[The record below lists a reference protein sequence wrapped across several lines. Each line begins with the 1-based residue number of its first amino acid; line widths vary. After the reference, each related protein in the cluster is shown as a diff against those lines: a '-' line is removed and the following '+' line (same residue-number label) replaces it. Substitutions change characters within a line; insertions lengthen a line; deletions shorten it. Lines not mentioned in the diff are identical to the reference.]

1 MSSSDAQGSSRK
13 VFDAKTEAR
22 LVEFQQKLDEHG
34 FAAKVPRVEYSNFTQ
49 TLFFYGKEDRSKFL
63 CGSIQLEEFLEG
75 NVHFS
80 DEEETEIRSWY
91 EVSLY
96 KLFREGAKIESR
108 LRDPDISKD
117 ERAALTSKH
126 DEMKAVISEEGL
138 KAKRM
143 DTLGYY
149 FGETD
154 PVRKELLYEIH
165 HSILQES

>member
-1 MSSSDAQGSSRK
+1 MSSSDAQGSARK
-13 VFDAKTEAR
+13 VFDVKTEAL

-49 TLFFYGKEDRSKFL
+49 TLFFYGKEGRSKFL

-75 NVHFS
+75 NGHFL

-91 EVSLY
+91 EVSMY
-96 KLFREGAKIESR
+96 KLFREANKIECQ
-108 LRDPDISKD
+108 LMNNNISD
-117 ERAALTSKH
+117 SERAALKAEH

-154 PVRKELLYEIH
+154 PARKELLYEIH
-165 HSILQES
+165 QGILK